1 MKINCL
7 WDSDYSLAEVGL
19 QLHPQ
24 NEHLLKKITT
34 SLTLENHLDVIDP
47 QNERI
52 SRLPLNKIF
61 IIEAMD
67 NLSKVYTTENKIY
80 FVKGRLKSFTSLQ
93 SAKIFRIN
101 NSTILNLNE
110 INGFSNGKYA
120 RLEVQTK
127 NQQVFMVSRHYARQI
142 REELR

>member
-7 WDSDYSLAEVGL
+7 WDDDYSLAEIGL
-19 QLHPQ
+19 RLHPK
-24 NEHLLKKITT
+24 NEHLIKKIEN
-34 SLTLENHLDVIDP
+34 SLTLESYLEVIDP

-52 SRLPLNKIF
+52 SQLQLNKILM
-61 IIEAMD
+61 IEAMD
-67 NLSKVYTTENKIY
+67 NLSKVYTTDNEIY
-80 FVKGRLKSFTSLQ
+80 FVKGRLKDFMNLQ
-93 SAKIFRIN
+93 MAKIFRIN

-127 NQQVFMVSRHYARQI
+127 NQQIFIVSRHYARQI